1 MVGVTHDELRALC
14 KAATPGPW
22 GTHPDD
28 PWEVQGNL
36 AAYHGDDCEP
46 VCTIRTDDA
55 ADATYIA
62 AVSPDVVEGLLD
74 EIARLKALLRFSV
87 TPDAALTGCGGGTCE
102 ECDSWRSKVT
112 EALRDS

>member
-1 MVGVTHDELRALC
+1 MTHDELRALC
-14 KAATPGPW
+14 RVATPGTWAVPA
-22 GTHPDD
+22 TARL
-28 PWEVQGNL
+28 EQI
-36 AAYHGDDCEP
+36 GDDEFFCEWP
-46 VCTIRTDDA
+46 LRDA
-55 ADATYIA
+55 AYIA